1 MLKFTLNN
9 GSGNDTE
16 SASVPP
22 GGHVSRLR
30 ANWSVHE
37 DGALAQQ
44 LQSEEIH
51 QHYRGINY
59 RYLVTTN

>member
-16 SASVPP
+16 PGSVPP

-59 RYLVTTN
+59 